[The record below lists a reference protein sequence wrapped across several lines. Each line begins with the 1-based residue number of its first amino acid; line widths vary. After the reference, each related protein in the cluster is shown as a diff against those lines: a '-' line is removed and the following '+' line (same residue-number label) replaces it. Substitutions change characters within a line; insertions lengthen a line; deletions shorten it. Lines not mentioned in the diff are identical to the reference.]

1 MKAIVITFA
10 GFFWAAFQIHAASV
24 DSWTPSSPREEIR
37 PQFQHTETG
46 GKSGHGVLA
55 IRADEREGLHG
66 WWQKTFPVT
75 AGQHYRFSAW
85 RRAEDIAVPR
95 RSVLAR
101 VVWSDDQG
109 KQVQRHEGVVT
120 NFSLGVVATAEPEYP
135 RDRIEKHASNDGWV
149 EVSDVYEAPP
159 GATQA
164 RVELHLLWVPKGNV
178 EWSDVSFLPT
188 KPPAPRKVRLASV
201 HYKPRGAKTAMDA
214 CGQFAPLIE
223 EAARRKADLVVLGET
238 LTHAGTGLGYADCAE
253 SIPGPSTDYF
263 GELAKKHNLHIV
275 AGLIERDRHQLFNVA
290 VLIGPDGKVAG
301 KYRKVC
307 LPDGEYD
314 KGMSPGNE
322 YPVFDTRLGKIG
334 MMICYDGFFP
344 EVARELSNRGAE
356 IIAWP
361 VWGCNPEQ
369 ARARACENQV
379 FIVSSTYE
387 DVSRE
392 WMLTAIYGQDGRVLA
407 QAKEWGT
414 VCVTEVDLS
423 RRTLWTWLGDFK
435 AQIPRQRP
443 VARPE

>member
-1 MKAIVITFA
+1 MKTIVIA
-10 GFFWAAFQIHAASV
+10 LAWSFWVAFQIKGASADGWTAAA
-24 DSWTPSSPREEIR
+24 PREEIR
-37 PQFQHTETG
+37 PRFQHTETG
-46 GKSGHGVLA
+46 GKSGHGALA

-66 WWQKTFPVT
+66 WWQKTFPVI
-75 AGQHYRFSAW
+75 AGRYYRFSAW
-85 RRAEDIAVPR
+85 RRTENVAVPR

-101 VVWSDDQG
+101 VLWRDDKG
-109 KQVQRHEGVVT
+109 TEVQRRYGVVT
-120 NFSLGVVATAEPEYP
+120 NFSLGVVASAEPEYP
-135 RDRIEKHASNDGWV
+135 RDMFEKGAGSDGWV
-149 EVSDVYEAPP
+149 EMSGVYEAPP

-164 RVELHLLWVPKGNV
+164 RVELHLLWAPKGNV
-178 EWSDVSFLPT
+178 QWSDVSFLPT
-188 KPPAPRKVRLASV
+188 EAPTPRKVRVASV
-201 HYKPRGAKTAMDA
+201 HYRPRGAKTPMDS
-214 CGQFAPLIE
+214 CRQFAPFIE
-223 EAARRKADLVVLGET
+223 DAARRHADLVVLGET
-238 LTHAGTGLGYADCAE
+238 LTYAGVGSTYANCAE

-263 GELAKKHNLHIV
+263 GELAKKHQLYIV
-275 AGLIERDRHQLFNVA
+275 SGLIERDRHELFNVG

-314 KGMSPGNE
+314 KGMSPGSD
-322 YPVFDTRLGKIG
+322 YPVFDTRLGRIG

-379 FIVSSTYE
+379 YLVSSTYE
-387 DVSRE
+387 DVSRN
-392 WMLTAIYGQDGRVLA
+392 WMPTAIFGQDGSVLS

-414 VCVTEVDLS
+414 VCVAEVDLNQ
-423 RRTLWTWLGDFK
+423 RTLWPWLGDFK

-443 VARPE
+443 VARGE